1 MKQHGV
7 MISFLLALVIALGA
21 AMAASISSDAVTV
34 SDPVFEDLY
43 VAGTTLEVQARVEG
57 DLVMAGRDMVIGAE
71 VQGDVLAA
79 GETIRINAPVADD
92 VRMAGRLLTVN
103 DPVSGHLVAAGE
115 TIRLGPD
122 SDVAD
127 WAWLAGRNLDIQGNI
142 GPGSKLA
149 GRTVT
154 LSGTV
159 SGNLTVHANQ
169 LILTPTAR
177 INGDLDVHTSNDP
190 QIDNGAQISGEL
202 RVHMNTE
209 TEPAP
214 EWEPGFGL
222 FGALIAIATAVVIY
236 LLFPAFLVA
245 SADRVKN
252 NPFVSLGLGILVLL
266 GTPLIV
272 VLLFMTGLGAV
283 LGLVLVAVYFLS
295 LLLGTI
301 TGSVFVASLGLR
313 LTGKEESAGRAL
325 SALAVA
331 LAVVFVQLVQM
342 VPVAGM
348 LVTFLLF
355 LVGLGA
361 AVATTWRRYREG

>member
-1 MKQHGV
+1 MKRFGILV
-7 MISFLLALVIALGA
+7 STALATVVALGVAIA
-21 AMAASISSDAVTV
+21 ANV
-34 SDPVFEDLY
+34 SDDTVTINQPVFEDLY
-43 VAGTTLEVQARVEG
+43 AAGNTLDIQARVEG
-57 DLVMAGRDMVIGAE
+57 DLVMAGRDMVVGAE

-79 GETIRINAPVADD
+79 GETVRIDAPVADD
-92 VRMAGRLLTVN
+92 VRMAGRLLAVT
-103 DPVSGHLVAAGE
+103 DAIGGHLVAAGE

-154 LSGTV
+154 LSGAV

-177 INGDLDVHTSNDP
+177 INGNLDVHTSKDP
-190 QIDNGAQISGEL
+190 QIDNEAQIAGEL
-202 RVHMNTE
+202 KVHMNTE
-209 TEPAP
+209 PEPIP

-222 FGALIAIATAVVIY
+222 FGALIAIVTAVILY
-236 LLFPAFLVA
+236 LLFPAYLVA
-245 SADRVKN
+245 GADRVKT
-252 NPFVSLGLGILVLL
+252 NPLTSFGLGILALL

-272 VLLFMTGLGAV
+272 ALLFMTGLGAV
-283 LGLVLVAVYFLS
+283 LGLALVAIY
-295 LLLGTI
+295 LLTLLFGTI
-301 TGSVFVASLGLR
+301 TGSVLLASLGLR
-313 LTGKEESAGRAL
+313 LTGKEESAGRAT

-342 VPVAGM
+342 IPVAGM
-348 LVTFLLF
+348 MVTFLLF

-361 AVATTWRRYREG
+361 AIATAWRRYREA